1 MGVGDRGI
9 EGIKGGGKH
18 KLEFVESTLIGLR
31 GLNEGRNVFITLSG
45 KEE

>member
-1 MGVGDRGI
+1 MGDRGI
-9 EGIKGGGKH
+9 EGIKGDGKH
-18 KLEFVESTLIGLR
+18 KVKFVESTLIGVR